1 MDPRIGARRGPE
13 PPGERPVRARRAGVV
28 VHVARE
34 DEGSGGEPR
43 VGEGAVQA
51 SHLVAAGDGAGE
63 DDEVGRRDGDDASVL
78 AVERVGP
85 RERPAL
91 VPVVRPPQQRP
102 CRLERGPQRGGREAH
117 ASGVVRED
125 QAGGQVRGA
134 RHETDGGEGTGHGGG
149 VEVVHLLQREHVGPR
164 RGDGCETPGEGQQ
177 PAREGV
183 DGGDGQL
190 GHRPPRVG
198 RGDQSTV
205 VRMTDPTSLPNF
217 MPSSPGN
224 TPNGAP
230 ASDTPVR
237 DRVVAVLKG
246 LGIEASIDGDGDIE
260 FAIVDNEGT
269 STTLFARVAEG
280 DLAVVRFFGQWQLA
294 EPVSPDRNERL
305 ARCNDL
311 TMQLNIVKLSLV
323 QESLVVS
330 AEHVITPNADLEI
343 LVPLSVNHIL
353 QSVGF
358 FFQSWL
364 PVDDAPAG
372 PTA

>member
-1 MDPRIGARRGPE
+1 
-13 PPGERPVRARRAGVV
+13 
-28 VHVARE
+28 
-34 DEGSGGEPR
+34 
-43 VGEGAVQA
+43 
-51 SHLVAAGDGAGE
+51 
-63 DDEVGRRDGDDASVL
+63 
-78 AVERVGP
+78 
-85 RERPAL
+85 
-91 VPVVRPPQQRP
+91 
-102 CRLERGPQRGGREAH
+102 
-117 ASGVVRED
+117 
-125 QAGGQVRGA
+125 
-134 RHETDGGEGTGHGGG
+134 
-149 VEVVHLLQREHVGPR
+149 
-164 RGDGCETPGEGQQ
+164 
-177 PAREGV
+177 
-183 DGGDGQL
+183 
-190 GHRPPRVG
+190 
-198 RGDQSTV
+198 
-205 VRMTDPTSLPNF
+205 MTDPTSLPNF
-217 MPSSPGN
+217 MPSTPGN

-330 AEHVITPNADLEI
+330 AEHVITPNADLDI

-364 PVDDAPAG
+364 PQDAVTPGEA
-372 PTA
+372 

>member
-1 MDPRIGARRGPE
+1 
-13 PPGERPVRARRAGVV
+13 
-28 VHVARE
+28 
-34 DEGSGGEPR
+34 
-43 VGEGAVQA
+43 
-51 SHLVAAGDGAGE
+51 
-63 DDEVGRRDGDDASVL
+63 
-78 AVERVGP
+78 
-85 RERPAL
+85 
-91 VPVVRPPQQRP
+91 
-102 CRLERGPQRGGREAH
+102 
-117 ASGVVRED
+117 
-125 QAGGQVRGA
+125 
-134 RHETDGGEGTGHGGG
+134 
-149 VEVVHLLQREHVGPR
+149 
-164 RGDGCETPGEGQQ
+164 
-177 PAREGV
+177 
-183 DGGDGQL
+183 
-190 GHRPPRVG
+190 
-198 RGDQSTV
+198 
-205 VRMTDPTSLPNF
+205 MTDPTSLPNF
-217 MPSSPGN
+217 MPSSPGG
-224 TPNGAP
+224 TPNGAT

-237 DRVVAVLKG
+237 DRVIAVLKG

-330 AEHVITPNADLEI
+330 AEHVITPNADLDI

-364 PVDDAPAG
+364 PQDAAAPGEA
-372 PTA
+372 